1 MSEKQFEEL
10 AHKLDTLIKLTAYN
24 LLKGIS
30 TKTQK
35 IGILISLGLRKKE
48 IALIVG
54 TTEGSVE
61 TIKKRLE
68 KRAKKKK
75 AKPKEK
81 LKQGR
86 LKQNDE

>member
-1 MSEKQFEEL
+1 MSEKQFKEL

-24 LLKGIS
+24 SLKGIK

-35 IGILISLGLRKKE
+35 IGILLGLGLRKKE

-61 TIKKRLE
+61 TIRKRLK
-68 KRAKKKK
+68 KRAKNKKTK
-75 AKPKEK
+75 QKEKPKQEK
-81 LKQGR
+81 VEQK
-86 LKQNDE
+86 